1 MTIRFSFTAASVF
14 LFALA
19 PAAQAMTVAECNKL
33 AVDLNKRIVEFK
45 KTDAELV
52 TEAEELATYLDE
64 VSEAERMVQF
74 NKNYSEVK
82 MMAEDYDA
90 RKQAYDSQLQI
101 HQQNNTSLM
110 LSKQRYQRSCSAR
123 K

>member
-1 MTIRFSFTAASVF
+1 MQRLFFVF